1 MTLSASQAVTDQEL
15 PLAGKTVAVVH
26 AAWHSCGSYQ
36 VNVAQ
41 AAVYKELGAHVISL
55 AVREWPPGQSDLK
68 SPRWQDYISHTQ
80 DMPADERHYANMP
93 ASIFAQP
100 AFWSDLY

>member
-1 MTLSASQAVTDQEL
+1 M
-15 PLAGKTVAVVH
+15 VH

-55 AVREWPPGQSDLK
+55 AVREWPPGQSSLT

-80 DMPADERHYANMP
+80 DMPADERFYANMP
-93 ASIFAQP
+93 GSVFAQ
-100 AFWSDLY
+100 AGLLECSSTGR